1 MTEFERMLAELRGVR
16 NRQRDPA
23 LQRDPNAFKPLD
35 KELAESNIY
44 TDIQRKLNEQATAR
58 RQSVADADARKYLK
72 ALSKGEGLLSGV
84 ENNLSTVVDD
94 NIAAGGEQARVVDA
108 RTKRTKTV
116 ADQRNMLEAAI
127 GGASKKPTF
136 LDNLIRVGSGMGQTP
151 GVSFASDFIGSSQRD
166 KARTAATAEKEA
178 NRAIQAADLAEK
190 RAQRDEEFALEK
202 KIAQD
207 NERKFVLGGLSA
219 GEQENK
225 NKTIKSL
232 LADNEDIDK
241 MVKQGFLGKGENAIT
256 SIAQLYTQIE
266 RMGGGKNPRQI
277 LLQAVQV
284 LNASKEAA
292 PVDVNTGIGPTTT
305 INIGKGATRP

>member
-1 MTEFERMLAELRGVR
+1 MTEFERMLVEMAQGVSDLQRG
-16 NRQRDPA
+16 PA
-23 LQRDPNAFKPLD
+23 LRRDANV
-35 KELAESNIY
+35 Y
-44 TDIQRKLNEQATAR
+44 TDLDRELSRKATAR
-58 RQSVADADARKYLK
+58 RQSVADASARKYLES
-72 ALSKGEGLLSGV
+72 LSKGEGLLSGV
-84 ENNLSTVVDD
+84 EKNLSTVVNDD
-94 NIAAGGEQARVVDA
+94 IDAGGELARVIDA
-108 RTKRTKTV
+108 RTERTKTV
-116 ADQRNMLEAAI
+116 ADQRNLLEAAI

-166 KARTAATAEKEA
+166 RARTAATAEKEA
-178 NRAIQAADLAEK
+178 NRAIKAADLAEK
-190 RAQRDEEFALEK
+190 KAQRDEEFALEK
-202 KIAQD
+202 KIAEATD
-207 NERKFVLGGLSA
+207 KRFVLGGLSA

-225 NKTIKSL
+225 NKIIRSL

-292 PVDVNTGIGPTTT
+292 PVDVNTGIGPNTT